1 MKQAKLITGSEFF
14 RRLTIFFGITSTVAV
29 AGIAAYLYALM
40 RWSAAEWSG
49 FLDVLMVAA
58 PALFIGTTLLN
69 RPVHA
74 PITRYLD
81 AEARGHGTPN
91 GLRQAFRAVT
101 NLPLFFFVSGLFWWC
116 AAGVAIGLWMGW
128 RFETFGWFRVG
139 VFAVAASSGGFV
151 CSVFMYFGLKRLY
164 VDLRSELGRR
174 IGDPEER
181 ESLVRKIDVGRKL
194 RWSVTGVTFVTV
206 AFALFLSLVHV
217 SEPLEANAVRIQQRF
232 LAAHAEVLLED
243 PEAVVQM
250 EEAARAY
257 GLAEQVV
264 LFDPETREIL
274 DGETTL
280 LAGELAEIVAASG
293 TSVDFDSPHA
303 FAWHALG
310 EDGPVVVAVQ
320 PWHTIAPSASASGLR
335 FGMTLGLSAFIA
347 LALAAALAR
356 DIGETTRELGRS
368 AERVASGDL
377 RPGDLFESEDELG
390 TLSRSFERMAGALR
404 ATVGRVS
411 ETADRVEATAA
422 QTATVSESV
431 ASAAESQAQ
440 GVVETARA
448 MQGVTVLG
456 LPVYKPSLLPEI
468 IQRRHIDRV
477 LLAMPSLSLPKQT
490 QVVRQLEKLGVE
502 VQALP
507 SFAQLIGE
515 EQLVDKLAPILP
527 GRFLGRE
534 QLDAQMRGSD
544 THYAN
549 RTVLITGA
557 GGSIGSELCRQVL
570 ACGPKRLVLYEL
582 SELALYQ
589 IEMELQLLAEGEAPE
604 IVTVLGS
611 VTDARLVRKVLSDYH
626 VDVVLHAA
634 AYKHVP
640 LVEANPLA
648 GLANN
653 VLGTATLARAAAEHG
668 VERFLLVS
676 SDKAVRPTNVM
687 GASKR
692 LAELVVQDLAA
703 RSTGTVFAMVRFG
716 NVLGS
721 SGSVIPLFQDQIAR
735 GGPVTLTHRE
745 VTRYFMTVQ
754 EAVGL
759 VLQAGG
765 FARGGEVFVLDM
777 GDPVPI
783 AKLARQMVEAA
794 GYTVR
799 DAGNPDGDIEIAI
812 TGLRPGEK
820 LHEELLIGEGF
831 LTTAHEKIF
840 AAREAMLSEI
850 EVASALRAL
859 RAAVAAADDAAART
873 VIARWVEGYPQPQE
887 ALKGG

>member
-1 MKQAKLITGSEFF
+1 MPILNLIKTMSRPQKQVIMLGVDLVLVPAALLFTLGLQEQGPVLAELLRAGPVVGLLMVLGAALS
-14 RRLTIFFGITSTVAV
+14 LVLGIPKIQLKAYDLSGIGRTAV
-29 AGIAAYLYALM
+29 FAGLLAFSAFVLGRTAGLGYAAGIYIVFGLVFFLL
-40 RWSAAEWSG
+40 SAACRMIMLQILWALYRSA
-49 FLDVLMVAA
+49 LPRRRVLIYGA
-58 PALFIGTTLLN
+58 GTTGVQL
-69 RPVHA
+69 A
-74 PITRYLD
+74 S
-81 AEARGHGTPN
+81 A
-91 GLRQAFRAVT
+91 LR
-101 NLPLFFFVSGLFWWC
+101 NH
-116 AAGVAIGLWMGW
+116 
-128 RFETFGWFRVG
+128 ETI
-139 VFAVAASSGGFV
+139 
-151 CSVFMYFGLKRLY
+151 
-164 VDLRSELGRR
+164 E
-174 IGDPEER
+174 P
-181 ESLVRKIDVGRKL
+181 
-194 RWSVTGVTFVTV
+194 V
-206 AFALFLSLVHV
+206 AFADDNS
-217 SEPLEANAVRIQQRF
+217 
-232 LAAHAEVLLED
+232 
-243 PEAVVQM
+243 
-250 EEAARAY
+250 
-257 GLAEQVV
+257 
-264 LFDPETREIL
+264 
-274 DGETTL
+274 
-280 LAGELAEIVAASG
+280 
-293 TSVDFDSPHA
+293 
-303 FAWHALG
+303 
-310 EDGPVVVAVQ
+310 
-320 PWHTIAPSASASGLR
+320 
-335 FGMTLGLSAFIA
+335 
-347 LALAAALAR
+347 
-356 DIGETTRELGRS
+356 
-368 AERVASGDL
+368 
-377 RPGDLFESEDELG
+377 
-390 TLSRSFERMAGALR
+390 
-404 ATVGRVS
+404 
-411 ETADRVEATAA
+411 
-422 QTATVSESV
+422 
-431 ASAAESQAQ
+431 
-440 GVVETARA
+440 A
-448 MQGVTVLG
+448 MQGMTVLG